1 MDSVPV
7 QVVVAF
13 GSNLGDSASLIR
25 WAMDRLE
32 DRSSRPL
39 RRSSLWTSTP
49 VDCPPGSPTFTN
61 AVAIL
66 TPKDGETP
74 ESLLTFLQSVEVE
87 AGRRPKV
94 VHNESRPLDLDVIAW
109 DGETRNTPQLIL
121 PHPGPRSAGSCCNPC
136 RIDPGYRFP
145 VRILRSRNL
154 SNASRRT
161 LCCECVRMPGE
172 PERGSGYV
180 EGNIGG
186 LTGRHARRIS
196 CP

>member
-66 TPKDGETP
+66 SPKDGETP

-94 VHNESRPLDLDVIAW
+94 VHNESRPLDLDLIAW
-109 DGETRNTPQLIL
+109 DGETRHTPRLVL
-121 PHPGPRSAGSCCNPC
+121 PHPRALVRRFVLQPLAEL
-136 RIDPGYRFP
+136 DPNYRFP
-145 VRILRSRNL
+145 GEAASITESLHRLPPDDLLRVCSDTR
-154 SNASRRT
+154 
-161 LCCECVRMPGE
+161 
-172 PERGSGYV
+172 
-180 EGNIGG
+180 
-186 LTGRHARRIS
+186 
-196 CP
+196 